1 MVKATL
7 SRLLFAIHGE
17 IIRHQ
22 DDHIQLSI
30 DLITLKL
37 ASHDHSG
44 RTLYER
50 SRIESCTLVFVEYTK

>member
-1 MVKATL
+1 MVKATF

-30 DLITLKL
+30 DLMTLNF
-37 ASHDHSG
+37 ASYDHSG
-44 RTLYER
+44 RTLFER
-50 SRIESCTLVFVEYTK
+50 SRIEICTLLFVEYTN